1 MLTKGKNTKF
11 FPTLL
16 AVAATGIFLSLS
28 PILPYVTIAQTT
40 SSWGDGFATP
50 YYMTSDGSISPN
62 GKWLDVYGGYG
73 LKGVT
78 TEILST
84 GGTNGYFFEYPKTST
99 SPGESHST
107 LTTSTTSFGDF
118 QMTLYMKTVKQLRQN
133 SPPNTWETAWVFWHY
148 KDESHFYAL
157 VLKTNGLQIEK
168 KDGSTQELYLLENP
182 NFPVHLGQ
190 WQKLTLE
197 VTNSASNTPHIQ
209 VWVNGVVA
217 ADFIDNSIAQ
227 PNSSQLATGYMGL
240 YDEDAVTN
248 FDDVYVTTPS
258 TSSTTQ
264 TAPIAVIG
272 PDQTVNSGTVVTLD
286 GSGSHDADGDA
297 LAYSWT
303 QTSGPAVT
311 LSGANTAK
319 ASFTAPT
326 VSTNTA
332 LQFRLT
338 VTDTAGLT
346 SSAVTTITITPPQ
359 TAPIAVIGPDQTV
372 NSGTVVTLD
381 GSGSHDADGDA
392 LAYSWTQTSGP
403 AVTLSGANTAKASFT
418 APTVSTN
425 TALQFRLTV
434 TDTAGLTSSAVTTIT
449 ITATTTTA
457 TNLYDDFEGTPY
469 TMTTDGTLSPNGKWL
484 DVYGGYGLKGV
495 STETLSTGGTN
506 GYFWQYPKTSTSPG
520 ESHSTLTTSTTSF
533 KDFQMTL
540 YMKTVKQLRQ
550 NSPPNTWETAWV
562 FWHFT
567 DSYHNYALVLKTNGF
582 QIEKKDNNVKCDCEI
597 FLQTTSTPTVHLGQ
611 WQKLTLKVTNS
622 ASNTPHIQVWVDGVI
637 AADFVDNSIH
647 QPNSSQL
654 ASGHMGL
661 YDEDSV
667 TNFDDVY
674 VTPLS

>member
-84 GGTNGYFFEYPKTST
+84 GGTNGYFFEYPKIST

-182 NFPVHLGQ
+182 NFPVHLGH

-209 VWVNGVVA
+209 VWVDGVLA

-258 TSSTTQ
+258 TSSTT
-264 TAPIAVIG
+264 
-272 PDQTVNSGTVVTLD
+272 
-286 GSGSHDADGDA
+286 
-297 LAYSWT
+297 
-303 QTSGPAVT
+303 
-311 LSGANTAK
+311 
-319 ASFTAPT
+319 
-326 VSTNTA
+326 
-332 LQFRLT
+332 
-338 VTDTAGLT
+338 
-346 SSAVTTITITPPQ
+346 Q

-622 ASNTPHIQVWVDGVI
+622 ASNTPHIQVWVDGVV